1 MKRTLLSLIVLSLF
15 TIGTVLAQGSRTIT
29 GKVTGADDGLPI
41 PSASVRITGTA
52 IATQT
57 NPDGTYSISAPAT
70 AKTIEFS
77 FVGMGTVTETI
88 GTRSVINVKLSSNTN
103 LEEVVVTG
111 FGLRQAKKDITGSTS
126 TISGKDIENMPLQSV
141 DRAMQGRLAGVQVT
155 SSSGIPG
162 AAINVRIRGIGSI
175 NAGNSPLYVID
186 GVQVNAG
193 DLTRATTSAN
203 ALSALNPDDIES
215 LTVLKDASSAA
226 IYGASGASGVV
237 IITTKRGKAGK
248 TQFGFNTYVGYND
261 LISKPKLLTSPQW
274 IQLSLEAYANR
285 YGASSTQYT
294 NFYNTYVTPFG
305 SIDNVPTYDWVGSV
319 AQKGL
324 TQNYELTA
332 RGGNEK
338 TKFYVGGGY
347 NSQKGQVIGTD
358 FTRGN
363 VRVNLDH
370 EASKKIDFSTSLNLS
385 TISQNTTSSA
395 GAFANISRTAQLQ
408 SPNNPIYNADGTF
421 NTILP
426 GAYDGYNVLQIVKF
440 NQQKA
445 TSNQFTGNGAGR
457 YHFTDALV
465 FRSSWGVDYIDIAEN
480 RFWDPRFGDGR
491 STNGDALAA
500 NTRNVNFQTDQTL
513 NYNNSFGGKHNLNA
527 ILGFNYRSEVYTST
541 TAESQGFPSYQFT
554 QVSSGSTPITTGGS
568 YTTFRTAGYFLK
580 ADYNYDSKYYLS
592 GTVRYDGS
600 SRFGANNRFGWF
612 PAGAVSYRISQEDFM
627 KGVSF
632 ISDLKLRA
640 SYGTTGNQAIGNFDS
655 RALYS
660 KSGDYVSGTALA
672 AGLAPSNLANVD
684 LAWEKATTL
693 DVAMEFS
700 LFKDRVSGTIG
711 YYNRINSD
719 LLLAQPL
726 PLTSGFGS
734 ISQNVGKMR
743 NRGFEFELSTMN
755 IKTKDFSWRTDA
767 NIALNRNKILNLI
780 DGQTLLGGS
789 FAIAVGRPINSVYT
803 YRSAGVNPADG
814 RAMWYD
820 GNGNITYTQNAS
832 TDRTYIGDLNPKYT
846 GGLTNTFNYKGI
858 SLSTFF
864 QFSYGNLILNQD
876 KTFFERSGST
886 VDRNQYASN
895 LQRWTTPGQFTGIPK
910 PYFGGTVLNIS
921 GINHSS
927 SYAISDRFY
936 EDGSYIRLKSI
947 SLGYD
952 LPKSWLN
959 AVKLRSVKVYA
970 QGINLWT
977 ITKYQG
983 VDPEFVN
990 ASGDFGQYPQFKNFT
1005 FGINVGF

>member
-1 MKRTLLSLIVLSLF
+1 MKRTLLSLVVLSLF
-15 TIGTVLAQGSRTIT
+15 TIGTVLAQGGRTIT

-52 IATQT
+52 VATQT
-57 NPDGTYSISAPAT
+57 NSDGTYSIVAPAN

-77 FVGMGTVTETI
+77 FVGMGTVTEVI
-88 GTRSVINVKLSSNTN
+88 GSRTVINVKLASNTN
-103 LEEVVVTG
+103 LEEVIVTG

-126 TISGKDIENMPLQSV
+126 TISGKDIENLPLQSV
-141 DRAMQGRLAGVQVT
+141 DRAIQGRIAGVQVT
-155 SSSGIPG
+155 STSGIPG
-162 AAINVRIRGIGSI
+162 AAINVRVRGIGSI

-186 GVQVNAG
+186 GVQVSSG

-215 LTVLKDASSAA
+215 LTVLKDASAAA

-237 IITTKRGKAGK
+237 IITTKRGKSGQ
-248 TQFGFNTYVGYND
+248 TQFSFNSYLGYND
-261 LISKPKLLTSPQW
+261 FINTPKLLTGPQW
-274 IQLSLEAYANR
+274 VQLSLEAYANR
-285 YGASSTQYT
+285 YGTTSTQYT
-294 NFYNTYVTPFG
+294 SFYNTYVTPYG
-305 SIDNVPTYDWVGSV
+305 SIDNVPTYDWLDAVS
-319 AQKGL
+319 QKGL
-324 TQNYELTA
+324 TQNYELSA

-338 TKFYVGGGY
+338 TRFYIAGGY

-370 EASKKIDFSTSLNLS
+370 EASKKLDFSTSLGLS
-385 TISQNTTSSA
+385 TINQNTTSSA

-408 SPNNPIYNADGTF
+408 SPINPIYNADGSY
-421 NTILP
+421 NTNLP
-426 GAYDGYNVLQIVKF
+426 GAYDQFNVVQIAKGNLQKG
-440 NQQKA
+440 
-445 TSNQFTGNGAGR
+445 TSNQFTGNAAGR

-513 NYNNSFGGKHNLNA
+513 NFNESFGGKHNVNA
-527 ILGFNYRSEVYTST
+527 ILGFNYRSEVNTTT

-554 QVSSGSTPITTGGS
+554 QVSSGSTPITTGGT
-568 YTTFRTAGYFLK
+568 YTTFRTAGYFAK
-580 ADYNYDSKYYLS
+580 VDYNYESKYYLS

-600 SRFGANNRFGWF
+600 SRFGSNHRFGWF

-627 KGVSF
+627 KNVKF

-640 SYGTTGNQAIGNFDS
+640 SYGVTGNQAIGNFDS
-655 RALYS
+655 RALYA
-660 KSGDYVSGTALA
+660 KSGDYISGTALA
-672 AGLAPSNLANVD
+672 AGLAPSNLANTD

-693 DVAMEFS
+693 DVALEFS

-711 YYNRINSD
+711 YYNRVNSD

-726 PLTSGFGS
+726 PLTSGFSS
-734 ISQNVGKMR
+734 INQNVGKMR
-743 NRGFEFELSTMN
+743 NRGFEFEISTLN
-755 IKTKDFSWRTDA
+755 FKTKDFSWRTDA
-767 NIALNRNKILNLI
+767 NIALNRNKIISLI
-780 DGQTLLGGS
+780 DGQTLLGGN
-789 FAIAVGRPINSVYT
+789 FGVAVGRPINSVYT

-814 RAMWYD
+814 RPMWYD

-858 SLSTFF
+858 SLSAFF
-864 QFSYGNLILNQD
+864 QFSYGNLVLDQD
-876 KTFFERSGST
+876 RTFFERSGST

-895 LQRWTTPGQFTGIPK
+895 LDRWTTPGQFTGIPK
-910 PYFGGTVLNIS
+910 PFFGGTILNIS
-921 GINHSS
+921 GINHTSS
-927 SYAISDRFY
+927 TAISDRFY
-936 EDGSYIRLKSI
+936 EDGSYIRLKSVT
-947 SLGYD
+947 LGYD
-952 LPKSWLN
+952 LPKSWLS

-990 ASGDFGQYPQFKNFT
+990 ASGDFGQYPQFKNYT